1 MSNNLVERL
10 RNMKLNSCDEAAD
23 EIERL
28 RAEIDYIKDK
38 IKDQRR
44 VEVMKNEGTKR
55 SYHDLE
61 IETADIP
68 KTSIF
73 DLPYGLEVTCTR
85 TGGWQFWDRCCVREE
100 SNGLIAGEYDTNWL
114 RLTVGDTVIVDSH
127 PQQRQ
132 NERLRALLRECRLL
146 PVAWSEQDRTLKLF
160 NEIDKELKDEDNEA

>member
-1 MSNNLVERL
+1 
-10 RNMKLNSCDEAAD
+10 MKD
-23 EIERL
+23 
-28 RAEIDYIKDK
+28 
-38 IKDQRR
+38 
-44 VEVMKNEGTKR
+44 EGTKR

-127 PQQRQ
+127 PQTETEQLREE
-132 NERLRALLRECRLL
+132 NERLRALLKDCQPYFETILDFSELGSWREAR
-146 PVAWSEQDRTLKLF
+146 KLF
-160 NEIDKELKDEDNEA
+160 MKIQKEVNDE